1 MPEKISMN
9 AKVHEIPSHD
19 VVQLVSFSPHSWSS
33 QLIAFATNSRVTV
46 GSCRFEE
53 EAPDVDGLEYTELRQ
68 FHHGSRPTALAW
80 GPDSTLTDI
89 PKIVRLCTAGA
100 DKKIRILFSDL
111 KQEDTVKIAS
121 GHTDYINSLIFEPE
135 KGEHIASAS
144 DDHTCRIWGVAD
156 GEQKACLPLTSPGM
170 AVCWHQEDPLKIM
183 VAEKKGII
191 RFFSIS
197 NQQPILSLDTGA
209 APLLSADWSPSN
221 LLRVA
226 ALAGSDWFLFDTS
239 RSSRPIDSHPVHPG
253 GGRLIRWSKSH
264 DHLIAT
270 MGAPGSQVRV
280 LNAKTG
286 QEVISAD
293 LQIANDL
300 SWHFCV
306 PLVAIGGDKKV
317 IIWSADGR

>member
-1 MPEKISMN
+1 MPEKIHNSP
-9 AKVHEIPSHD
+9 KVHEIPCHD
-19 VVQLVSFSPHSWSS
+19 VIQLVSFSPHSWSS
-33 QLIAFATNSRVTV
+33 QLIAFATSTRVTV

-53 EAPDVDGLEYTELRQ
+53 EAPEVDGLEYKELRQ

-80 GPDSTLTDI
+80 SPESSLVDI
-89 PKIVRLCTAGA
+89 PKVVRLCTAGA
-100 DKKIRILFSDL
+100 DKKIRILHSDL
-111 KQEDTVKIAS
+111 KQEDTVKEVC
-121 GHTDYINSLIFEPE
+121 GHTDYINSLIYEPE

-144 DDHTCRIWGVAD
+144 DDHTCRVWGAAD
-156 GEQKACLPLTSPGM
+156 GAQKACFPLSSPGM
-170 AVCWHQEDPLKIM
+170 AVCWHTEDPLKLM
-183 VAEKKGII
+183 VAEKSGTI
-191 RFFSIS
+191 RFFSIT
-197 NQQPILSLDTGA
+197 NQQPILSLDCGTT
-209 APLLSADWSPSN
+209 PLLAADWSSSN

-226 ALAGSDWFLFDTS
+226 AIAAGDWFLFDTS

-270 MGAPGSQVRV
+270 MGSPGSQVRV

-286 QEVISAD
+286 QVIISAD

-317 IIWSADGR
+317 VIWSADGR